1 MVLGRIDQY
10 GKMGWLLVTIATF
23 WLAWP
28 LGLALVAF
36 LVGSGRVRAWR
47 AELRTPGTW
56 VNMDGAEAR
65 TSSWAG
71 SGGGSGNHAF
81 DDYRKQTLDN
91 LEAEQREFQAFLEQ
105 LRAARDKA
113 EFDAFMDQRRRR
125 SGPADSGDAV

>member
-1 MVLGRIDQY
+1 MVLGKIDQY
-10 GKMGWLLVTIATF
+10 GKMGWLLVTVATF

-36 LVGSGRVRAWR
+36 LVGSGRVRTWR
-47 AELRTPGTW
+47 AEMRTPGTW
-56 VNMDGAEAR
+56 FNMDGLGSR
-65 TSSWAG
+65 TGSWAG
-71 SGGGSGNHAF
+71 FGGGSGNHAF

-125 SGPADSGDAV
+125 SASFAPDGAA

>member
-1 MVLGRIDQY
+1 MVLSRIDQY
-10 GKMGWLLVTIATF
+10 GKMGWLLVTVATF

-36 LVGSGRVRAWR
+36 LVGSGRVRTWR
-47 AELRTPGTW
+47 AELQAPGTW
-56 VNMDGAEAR
+56 FNLGGVGARAG
-65 TSSWAG
+65 SWAG
-71 SGGGSGNHAF
+71 FGGGSGNHAF

-125 SGPADSGDAV
+125 STPDASPDAA